1 MPTVEL
7 DDETHALVR
16 FGAGLLGLSEAEF
29 VARAVRAMSGSQSA
43 PQPARELPLRHDP
56 WQPIELY
63 GDYEGHRVGA
73 QYLAATGRL
82 TITTE
87 PLAGQAFPSPSAA
100 ARAVIAALNPAR
112 AATQANGWRFWR
124 IAATRERLDSLR

>member
-1 MPTVEL
+1 MATVEL
-7 DDETHALVR
+7 DDETYALVR
-16 FGAGLLGLSEAEF
+16 FGAGLLGLSEPEF
-29 VARAVRAMSGSQSA
+29 VARAVRALSEGTTPGSV
-43 PQPARELPLRHDP
+43 AREPALRRDP

-63 GDYEGHRVGA
+63 GDYEGTHVEA
-73 QYLAATGRL
+73 QYLLATGRL